1 MILYLDLPNPTNLS
15 PFCSFAVY
23 PYECIFNEDIECQ
36 RGDPYDNFIVEIV
49 VAALSLL
56 AMILVAGFMIAI
68 ILWAFSK
75 RRMLFRDASEFRERD
90 NRKSLRVVITK
101 QSLMYL
107 FAFLLS
113 WIWIPITNF
122 IRDSN
127 ALQVLSL
134 LFFPLQGFSNAIIFI
149 YHKVY
154 NIKMQVGQEM
164 SSKKALYILF
174 ATPDDVNEI
183 ELRGISK
190 VECDRR
196 LNNSI
201 NNNHS
206 QVNELPVGNDQ
217 NDGWSQSFLH
227 KYDDELSI
235 SQEFSFMFDVNR
247 VKKTGSHEYSIA
259 VSNGLSGIQHLSNEI
274 TSFERLEVLSNG
286 PLCMDR
292 LEGLNSDAM
301 SIEN

>member
-1 MILYLDLPNPTNLS
+1 MILSLDLSNPTNLT

-23 PYECIFNEDIECQ
+23 PYECNFNEDIECQ

-56 AMILVAGFMIAI
+56 AIILVACFMIAI

-75 RRMLFRDASEFRERD
+75 RRMFLRNINELRERD
-90 NRKSLRVVITK
+90 ERKSLRVVIAK
-101 QSLMYL
+101 QALMYL

-127 ALQVLSL
+127 ALHVLSL

-164 SSKKALYILF
+164 STKEALYILF
-174 ATPDDVNEI
+174 STPGDVNEI
-183 ELRGISK
+183 ELRGMSR
-190 VECDRR
+190 VERDRR

-206 QVNELPVGNDQ
+206 LINELPVGNDQ

-227 KYDDELSI
+227 NHDDELSI

-247 VKKTGSHEYSIA
+247 VNKTGSHDL
-259 VSNGLSGIQHLSNEI
+259 N
-274 TSFERLEVLSNG
+274 NG

-301 SIEN
+301 SIENDLIQDKSSVQS